1 VLDCFSFSRPA
12 LRMTEGSALGTL
24 SHADRFDLAVQAN
37 RARVYALATTIASTF
52 RALRLIETPW
62 AWILSIGGTATVT
75 ALLTWWL
82 VRAGR
87 HRRVL
92 GRLYDP
98 LWICLDVGFISATI
112 AITGGATSPWQ
123 PWYVAIFSAAVFVA
137 GQRAA
142 FLTFAASTAAY
153 LVALR
158 LSGDLTGPGQPL
170 LRGIA
175 LMVSLYAA
183 TFFFLRGVS
192 MLQDKKL
199 VILGMRD
206 ESRRKVEELTRLT
219 TTLEERTRELH
230 EVNLRLRESDRLK
243 SQFLANVSHELRTP
257 LNSIIGFSEIL
268 QTRLAAQL
276 DERQG
281 RFLGYIHS
289 AGEQLLGIIN
299 DILDLSKIE
308 AGQAEL
314 AVERLPLRAAVDG
327 VCTVLRSTAEKKGI
341 RVRVDA
347 AGDVPLLEAD
357 PARLKQV
364 LYHLLANAI
373 KFSYPESEVVVRLRR
388 ETAAESPL
396 RRAGVAIAVIDDGIG
411 IEPHDRELIFEAF
424 RQADGSA
431 SREFQGAGLGLAL
444 VKRFVELH
452 GGLVTVASAL
462 GQGSTFTVHL
472 PLQQKNSGPVAPPEG
487 EAHVD
492 RPEPGEDRVLV
503 VEDDPTVYDV
513 IARHLGDGGWV
524 PVRARTGDDA
534 LKLARGVR
542 PVAVT
547 LDLVIPGVDG
557 LSVLRELRADP
568 DTRHIPVIIISVL
581 DNREL
586 GLTLGADDY
595 FVKPVDRD
603 ALLARLAA
611 LVPREVG
618 GRVLVIDD
626 DPALHEL
633 VAAGLPERYRLLHA
647 HTGRDGVEQ
656 ARNERPDL
664 VLLDLMMEG
673 MDGFEVAATLKGD
686 ERTRTLPIVVLTA
699 KEMDRDDRERLHG
712 KIEALVHKT
721 DCSPARLEA
730 VLRDVVRRQ
739 LRAARTADA

>member
-1 VLDCFSFSRPA
+1 MTDGSGPGTPSR
-12 LRMTEGSALGTL
+12 
-24 SHADRFDLAVQAN
+24 ADRFDLAVQGN
-37 RARVYALATTIASTF
+37 RARAYALATSVASTF
-52 RALRLIETPW
+52 RALHLIETRW
-62 AWILSIGGTATVT
+62 TLILAIGGTATVT
-75 ALLTWWL
+75 ALVVWWL
-82 VRAGR
+82 VRSGW
-87 HRRVL
+87 HRRLL
-92 GRLYDP
+92 GRAYDP
-98 LWICLDVGFISATI
+98 LWILLDVGFISATI
-112 AITGGATSPWQ
+112 AVTGGATSPWQ

-142 FLTFAASTAAY
+142 FFTFLASIGGYLAA
-153 LVALR
+153 
-158 LSGDLTGPGQPL
+158 LSFAGNLGGPGQPV

-192 MLQDKKL
+192 MLQDKRRE
-199 VILGMRD
+199 VSGMRD

-219 TTLEERTRELH
+219 ATLEERTRELH
-230 EVNLRLRESDRLK
+230 EANLRLRESDRLK

-268 QTRLAAQL
+268 QTRLVQQL
-276 DERQG
+276 DERQA
-281 RFLGYIHS
+281 RFLGYIH
-289 AGEQLLGIIN
+289 AGGEQLLAIIN

-314 AVERLPLRAAVDG
+314 ACERLPLRAAVDG
-327 VCTVLRSTAEKKGI
+327 VSTVLRSTAEKKGI
-341 RVRVDA
+341 RVRVEA
-347 AGDVPLLEAD
+347 AADVPLIEAD

-364 LYHLLANAI
+364 LYHLLSNAI
-373 KFSYPESEVVVRLRR
+373 KFSYPESEVRVKLQR
-388 ETAAESPL
+388 EAAVQSPL
-396 RRAGVAIAVIDDGIG
+396 RRNAVSIAVVDDGIG

-444 VKRFVELH
+444 VRRFVELH
-452 GGLVTVASAL
+452 GGVVTVDSAV

-472 PLQQKNSGPVAPPEG
+472 PLQQKSGGPLPPGGVET
-487 EAHVD
+487 EAEL
-492 RPEPGEDRVLV
+492 RAPEPGEDRVLV

-513 IARHLGDGGWV
+513 IARHLNDGGWV

-542 PVAVT
+542 PAAVT
-547 LDLVIPGVDG
+547 LDLVIPGIDG
-557 LSVLRELRADP
+557 LGVLRALRADP
-568 DTRHIPVIIISVL
+568 ETRHIPVIIISVL

-603 ALLARLAA
+603 ALLDRLGA

-647 HTGRDGVEQ
+647 HTGRDGVEL
-656 ARNERPDL
+656 ARNECPDL

-739 LRAARTADA
+739 LRMARTADV

>member
-1 VLDCFSFSRPA
+1 
-12 LRMTEGSALGTL
+12 MTAGSGLGTL
-24 SHADRFDLAVQAN
+24 SRADRFDLAVQVN
-37 RARVYALATTIASTF
+37 RARAYALATSVASTF
-52 RALRLIETPW
+52 RALDLIETPW
-62 AWILSIGGTATVT
+62 TLILAIGGTATVI
-75 ALLTWWL
+75 ALLSWLL
-82 VRAGR
+82 VRAR
-87 HRRVL
+87 LHRRVL
-92 GRLYDP
+92 GWAYDP
-98 LWICLDVGFISATI
+98 LWILLDVGFISATI
-112 AITGGATSPWQ
+112 AVTGGDTSPWQ

-142 FLTFAASTAAY
+142 FLTFLASIGGY
-153 LVALR
+153 LLALR
-158 LSGDLTGPGQPL
+158 FAGDVDGSGQPV

-183 TFFFLRGVS
+183 TFFFLRGVG
-192 MLQDKKL
+192 MLKDKRRE
-199 VILGMRD
+199 VSGMRD

-219 TTLEERTRELH
+219 ATLEERTRELH

-357 PARLKQV
+357 PVRLKQV

-388 ETAAESPL
+388 ETAVESPL
-396 RRAGVAIAVIDDGIG
+396 RRAGVAISVVDDGIG
-411 IEPHDRELIFEAF
+411 IAPHDRELIFEAF

-452 GGLVTVASAL
+452 GGLVTVDSAL

-472 PLQQKNSGPVAPPEG
+472 PLQQKNSGPVPLPDG
-487 EAHVD
+487 EAH
-492 RPEPGEDRVLV
+492 PEPGEDRVLV

-547 LDLVIPGVDG
+547 LDLVIPGIDG

-595 FVKPVDRD
+595 FVKPVDRE
-603 ALLARLAA
+603 ALLARLGA

-656 ARNERPDL
+656 ARRERPDL

-673 MDGFEVAATLKGD
+673 MDGFEVAAALKGD

-699 KEMDRDDRERLHG
+699 KTMDRDDRERLHG
-712 KIEALVHKT
+712 KIEALVQKT

-730 VLRDVVRRQ
+730 VLRDVVRQ
-739 LRAARTADA
+739 KLRAARTADA

>member
-1 VLDCFSFSRPA
+1 MTDGSGPA
-12 LRMTEGSALGTL
+12 TL
-24 SHADRFDLAVQAN
+24 SRADRFDLAVQVN
-37 RARVYALATTIASTF
+37 RARAYALATSVASTF
-52 RALRLIETPW
+52 RALHLVDTPW
-62 AWILSIGGTATVT
+62 STILAIGGSATATAVLV
-75 ALLTWWL
+75 ALL
-82 VRAGR
+82 VRAR
-87 HRRVL
+87 LHRRVMP
-92 GRLYDP
+92 RLFDP
-98 LWICLDVGFISATI
+98 LWIVLDVGFISATI
-112 AITGGATSPWQ
+112 AVTGGATSPWQ
-123 PWYVAIFSAAVFVA
+123 PWYVAIFSAAAFVA

-142 FLTFAASTAAY
+142 FLTFLASSAGYLLALAAA
-153 LVALR
+153 
-158 LSGDLTGPGQPL
+158 GDLPGPGQPA

-183 TFFFLRGVS
+183 TFFFLRGVG
-192 MLQDKKL
+192 MLQAKRRE
-199 VILGMRD
+199 VSGMRD
-206 ESRRKVEELTRLT
+206 ESRRKVVELTRLT
-219 TTLEERTRELH
+219 ATLEERTRELG
-230 EVNLRLRESDRLK
+230 EANLRLRESDRLK

-268 QTRLAAQL
+268 QTRLAGQL

-289 AGEQLLGIIN
+289 AGEQLLSIIN

-314 AVERLPLRAAVDG
+314 VVERLPLRAAVDG

-341 RVRVDA
+341 RVRVEAPPDM
-347 AGDVPLLEAD
+347 PLIEAD

-373 KFSYPESEVVVRLRR
+373 KFSYPESEVRLRLRR
-388 ETAAESPL
+388 EAAAESPL
-396 RRAGVAIAVIDDGIG
+396 RRSGVSVAVIDDGIG
-411 IEPHDRELIFEAF
+411 IDPHDRDLIFEAF

-444 VKRFVELH
+444 VKRFVEMH
-452 GGLVTVASAL
+452 GGLVTVESAL

-472 PLQQKNSGPVAPPEG
+472 PLQQRDSTVPLADG
-487 EAHVD
+487 EEPLPGS
-492 RPEPGEDRVLV
+492 PEPGADRVLV

-547 LDLVIPGVDG
+547 LDLVIPGTDG

-603 ALLARLAA
+603 ALIDRLAA

-633 VAAGLPERYRLLHA
+633 VAAGLPARYRLLHA
-647 HTGRDGVEQ
+647 HTGRDGVEL
-656 ARNERPDL
+656 ARSERPDL

-686 ERTRTLPIVVLTA
+686 ERTRQLPIVVLTA
-699 KEMDRDDRERLHG
+699 KTMDRDDRERLHG

-721 DCSPARLEA
+721 DCSPTRLEA

-739 LRAARTADA
+739 LRTARVADA

>member
-1 VLDCFSFSRPA
+1 
-12 LRMTEGSALGTL
+12 MTAGSGLGTL
-24 SHADRFDLAVQAN
+24 SHADRFDSAVQAN
-37 RARVYALATTIASTF
+37 RARVYALATSIASTF
-52 RALRLIETPW
+52 RALDLIETPW
-62 AWILSIGGTATVT
+62 ALILAIGGTATVT

-82 VRAGR
+82 VRSGR

-98 LWICLDVGFISATI
+98 LWILLDVGFISATI
-112 AITGGATSPWQ
+112 SVTGGSTSPWQ

-142 FLTFAASTAAY
+142 FLTFAASTGAY
-153 LVALR
+153 LLALYFA
-158 LSGDLTGPGQPL
+158 GDLTGPGQPL

-183 TFFFLRGVS
+183 TFFFLRGVG
-192 MLQDKKL
+192 MLQDKQRE
-199 VILGMRD
+199 VSGMRD
-206 ESRRKVEELTRLT
+206 ESRRKVVELTRLT

-268 QTRLAAQL
+268 QTRLAEQL

-314 AVERLPLRAAVDG
+314 VVERLPLRAAVDG

-373 KFSYPESEVVVRLRR
+373 KFSYPESEVLVRLRR
-388 ETAAESPL
+388 ETAVESPL
-396 RRAGVAIAVIDDGIG
+396 RRAGVAIAVVDDGIG
-411 IEPHDRELIFEAF
+411 IEPHDRDLIFEAF
-424 RQADGSA
+424 RQADGSS

-452 GGLVTVASAL
+452 GGVVTVDSAL

-472 PLQQKNSGPVAPPEG
+472 PLHQRNSGPVALPED
-487 EAHVD
+487 EAP
-492 RPEPGEDRVLV
+492 PEPGEDRVLV

-547 LDLVIPGVDG
+547 LDLVIPGIDG

-603 ALLARLAA
+603 ALLARLSA

-647 HTGRDGVEQ
+647 HTGRDGVEL
-656 ARNERPDL
+656 ARDERPDL

-673 MDGFEVAATLKGD
+673 MDGFEVAATLKAD
-686 ERTRTLPIVVLTA
+686 ERTRSLPIVVLTA

-712 KIEALVHKT
+712 KIEALMHKT

-739 LRAARTADA
+739 LRAARTANA

>member
-1 VLDCFSFSRPA
+1 
-12 LRMTEGSALGTL
+12 MTDGSGLATL
-24 SHADRFDLAVQAN
+24 SRADRFDLAVQVN
-37 RARVYALATTIASTF
+37 RARAYALATSVASTF
-52 RALRLIETPW
+52 RALHLVDTPW
-62 AWILSIGGTATVT
+62 STILAIGGSATATAVLV
-75 ALLTWWL
+75 ALL
-82 VRAGR
+82 VRAR
-87 HRRVL
+87 LHRRVMP
-92 GRLYDP
+92 RLFDP
-98 LWICLDVGFISATI
+98 LWIVLDVGFISATI
-112 AITGGATSPWQ
+112 AVTGGATSPWQ
-123 PWYVAIFSAAVFVA
+123 PWYVAIFSAAAFVA

-142 FLTFAASTAAY
+142 FLTFLASSAGYLLALAAA
-153 LVALR
+153 
-158 LSGDLTGPGQPL
+158 GDLPGPGQPA
-170 LRGIA
+170 LRAIA

-183 TFFFLRGVS
+183 TFFFLRGVG
-192 MLQDKKL
+192 MLQAKRRE
-199 VILGMRD
+199 VSGMRD
-206 ESRRKVEELTRLT
+206 ESRRKVVELTRLT
-219 TTLEERTRELH
+219 ATLEERTRELG
-230 EVNLRLRESDRLK
+230 EANLRLRESDRLK

-268 QTRLAAQL
+268 QTRLAGQL

-289 AGEQLLGIIN
+289 GGEQLLSIIN

-341 RVRVDA
+341 RVRVEAPADM
-347 AGDVPLLEAD
+347 PLIEAD

-373 KFSYPESEVVVRLRR
+373 KFSYPESEVRLRLRR

-396 RRAGVAIAVIDDGIG
+396 RRSGVSVAVIDDGVG
-411 IEPHDRELIFEAF
+411 IDPHDRDLIFEAF

-444 VKRFVELH
+444 VKRFVEMH
-452 GGLVTVASAL
+452 GGLVTVESAL

-472 PLQQKNSGPVAPPEG
+472 PLQQREGAALLADGEGPLP
-487 EAHVD
+487 D
-492 RPEPGEDRVLV
+492 RPEPGDDRVLV

-547 LDLVIPGVDG
+547 LDLVIPGTDG

-568 DTRHIPVIIISVL
+568 ETRHIPVIIISVL

-595 FVKPVDRD
+595 FVKPVDR
-603 ALLARLAA
+603 
-611 LVPREVG
+611 
-618 GRVLVIDD
+618 
-626 DPALHEL
+626 
-633 VAAGLPERYRLLHA
+633 
-647 HTGRDGVEQ
+647 
-656 ARNERPDL
+656 
-664 VLLDLMMEG
+664 
-673 MDGFEVAATLKGD
+673 
-686 ERTRTLPIVVLTA
+686 
-699 KEMDRDDRERLHG
+699 
-712 KIEALVHKT
+712 
-721 DCSPARLEA
+721 
-730 VLRDVVRRQ
+730 
-739 LRAARTADA
+739 